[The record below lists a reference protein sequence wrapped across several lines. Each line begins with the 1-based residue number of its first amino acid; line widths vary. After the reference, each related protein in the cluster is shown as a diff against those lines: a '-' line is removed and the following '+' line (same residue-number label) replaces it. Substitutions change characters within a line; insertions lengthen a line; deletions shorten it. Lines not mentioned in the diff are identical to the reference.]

1 MMMAEE
7 HVVEGMGVRALE
19 KKLSLKVSEGGKVAA
34 GTGESKCE
42 VRKGKHF

>member
-7 HVVEGMGVRALE
+7 HVVEGMGVRAPE
-19 KKLSLKVSEGGKVAA
+19 KELSLKVSEGGKVAA